1 MKRFPAVALICT
13 LNLSAVPA
21 FAQQTQQQMPMM
33 GNGGSQGPMGQMGA
47 GMMGA
52 GDMGMMGPG
61 MHGMMDFGPMMEGRL
76 AYTKAE
82 LGITDSQTAAWDD
95 YTKAVKARATT
106 MQSVR
111 TSMMEAMQAGSAMAR
126 LDARIT
132 AMGSMLD
139 SLKALKPA
147 TEALYNTLSDDQKK
161 KADLLLGIG
170 MM

>member
-1 MKRFPAVALICT
+1 MKRFPAVVLICA
-13 LNLSAVPA
+13 LNFGAVPA

-33 GNGGSQGPMGQMGA
+33 DTGGGQGMMAQKGM

-52 GDMGMMGPG
+52 GGMGMMGPG
-61 MHGMMDFGPMMEGRL
+61 MQGMMDFGPMMEGRL

-82 LGITDSQTAAWDD
+82 LGITDAQTAAWDD
-95 YTKAVKARATT
+95 YTKVVKARATA
-106 MQSVR
+106 MQTVR
-111 TSMMEAMQAGSAMAR
+111 ASMMEAMQAGSAVAR
-126 LDARIT
+126 LDARIK
-132 AMGSMLD
+132 AMESMLA

-147 TEALYNTLSDDQKK
+147 TEALYSTLIDEQKK